1 MRRKPLP
8 GSSSGLSAIQVSC
21 ACGPTAMSTMPL
33 LRECWRRPVWCAKD
47 GSAPGLSFRISM
59 AWPATAGATRE
70 CEGESRRSRWAR
82 PAEQAREVNADS
94 IQEPVQPHFIL
105 EHPFVGRGPDDIDD
119 AQAKLQSVAARGPSQ
134 MAELERLGPTRSR
147 GIDPSQGVAN
157 TLWYEVTR
165 LTESV
170 IAGCT

>member
-70 CEGESRRSRWAR
+70 REGESRRSRWAR
-82 PAEQAREVNADS
+82 TAEQAPEATADS
-94 IQEPVQPHFIL
+94 IQEPVHASIIDI
-105 EHPFVGRGPDDIDD
+105 HHFVGRRPDDFTYGQDV
-119 AQAKLQSVAARGPSQ
+119 LPS
-134 MAELERLGPTRSR
+134 
-147 GIDPSQGVAN
+147 
-157 TLWYEVTR
+157 
-165 LTESV
+165 
-170 IAGCT
+170 IAI